1 MAGTESGAGEKDLT
15 EERMNEGADGALG
28 SGDRE
33 PDNGADG
40 GNKSVKRQRTHSAD
54 GEDKKSVRADSV
66 SCSVASTGNDLRA
79 NAPKSKE
86 ARLYWV
92 KFTPADKQNWTPAQG
107 ESAIKI
113 TSQDLIGCAVLI
125 LTELQ
130 CEDNSFPDRFA
141 QAGVMEQEVGS
152 GVLELSAA
160 FTSAAH
166 RDKFISHAQGCMN
179 ASPSESADDDEAQV
193 LYTIAKDDAVP
204 EMAFALLRHEST
216 RLSVFTLRSPY
227 ALTPSMITAAV
238 SNQTSGLMIVTK
250 ARYSYERDEE
260 GRPMK
265 SIGGTKPVFH
275 LRVKRTKEK
284 LHLPGV
290 FTINSYPYRYSLEE
304 GHIDA
309 CKICHQPHQNC
320 ECLAVKADLQ
330 RALDFKKS
338 GRDKAIARKEAKQAR
353 KDKGG
358 SSNDAAPRDERAEM
372 LAKRGNKGKAIA
384 GRRTDVQKSTTCRN
398 FLNGF
403 CKYGNRCS
411 FSHAKIGEALTG
423 APCKKYMPNNPSEY
437 IRKLDNVPTVFIRLQ
452 QSPRLQ

>member
-1 MAGTESGAGEKDLT
+1 MAGTQSGTGTKNLT
-15 EERMNEGADGALG
+15 EVRMSEGADDAPDA
-28 SGDRE
+28 GDRE
-33 PDNGADG
+33 PDKGADG
-40 GNKSVKRQRTHSAD
+40 GNKGAKRQRTHDAD

-79 NAPKSKE
+79 NVPKPKE

-141 QAGVMEQEVGS
+141 QAGVLEHEVGS

-160 FTSAAH
+160 FTSATH
-166 RDKFISHAQGCMN
+166 RDTFIRHAQGCMN

-227 ALTPSMITAAV
+227 ALTPSMITEAV
-238 SNQTSGLMIVTK
+238 SSQTSGLMIVTK

-265 SIGGTKPVFH
+265 SFGGTKPVFH

-290 FTINSYPYRYSLEE
+290 YSLST
-304 GHIDA
+304 
-309 CKICHQPHQNC
+309 
-320 ECLAVKADLQ
+320 
-330 RALDFKKS
+330 RT
-338 GRDKAIARKEAKQAR
+338 
-353 KDKGG
+353 
-358 SSNDAAPRDERAEM
+358 
-372 LAKRGNKGKAIA
+372 
-384 GRRTDVQKSTTCRN
+384 RTDTR
-398 FLNGF
+398 
-403 CKYGNRCS
+403 
-411 FSHAKIGEALTG
+411 
-423 APCKKYMPNNPSEY
+423 
-437 IRKLDNVPTVFIRLQ
+437 
-452 QSPRLQ
+452 